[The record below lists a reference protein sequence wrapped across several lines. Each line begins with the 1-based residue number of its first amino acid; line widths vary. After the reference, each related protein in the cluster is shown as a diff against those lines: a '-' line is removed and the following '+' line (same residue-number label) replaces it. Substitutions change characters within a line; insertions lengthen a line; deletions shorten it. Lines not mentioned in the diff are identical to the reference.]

1 MQTDQLF
8 KEIERLQDEMAETL
22 MELIRIPAIAPESG
36 GKGESEKAE
45 KLLQI
50 CKATGFD
57 KIERFDAEDN
67 RVPSK
72 KRPNIIAYLKG
83 KKDKET
89 LWIITHMDIVPP
101 GDNSLWT
108 EAKPYEPTIKD
119 GKIYGRGSE
128 DNMQPMVSSIF
139 AVKALKK
146 LRIKPQR
153 TVALCFVADEENG
166 NKYGIHYL
174 IEKGLFKK
182 DDLILV
188 PDAGASDGSF
198 IEIAEKS
205 SLWLRIRTIG
215 KQAHASKPGDG
226 INANRAGMIFAL
238 ALDDMLHRK
247 YADEDK
253 LFDPPT
259 STFEPTRKEKNVDA
273 SNIIPGEDIIY
284 FDCRIL
290 PKYNVDQILAETQ
303 ILAAQFE
310 KKTATRIQIEVVNK
324 NIAPTPTAEN
334 AKIVNMLK
342 EALMETRRKSA
353 KAGGIGGGTCAAA
366 FRRINIPAV
375 VWATMDELA
384 HQPNEY
390 SKIENMVNDAKV
402 FAYLAAN

>member
-8 KEIERLQDEMAETL
+8 KTIEKLQNEMTETL

-50 CKATGFD
+50 CNTVGFD

-72 KRPNIIAYLKG
+72 KRPNIVAYLKG

-101 GDNSLWT
+101 GEDSLWT
-108 EAKPYEPTIKD
+108 ETKPYEPTIKD

-128 DNMQPMVSSIF
+128 DNMQPMISSIF

-146 LRIKPQR
+146 LGIRPQR

-166 NKYGIHYL
+166 SKYGIQHL
-174 IEKGLFKK
+174 IEQGLFRK

-188 PDAGASDGSF
+188 PDGGANDGSF

-215 KQAHASKPGDG
+215 KQAHASRPGDG
-226 INANRAGMIFAL
+226 INANRAGMTFAL
-238 ALDDMLHRK
+238 ALDEMLHK
-247 YADEDK
+247 EYADEDK

-259 STFEPTRKEKNVDA
+259 STFEPTKKEKNVDA

-290 PKYNVDQILAETQ
+290 PKYNVDRIIAETEN
-303 ILAAQFE
+303 LAAEFE
-310 KKTATRIQIEVVNK
+310 KKTATRIQIEVINK
-324 NIAPTPTAEN
+324 NIAPTPTGEN

-342 EALMETRRKSA
+342 EALKKARGKKA

-390 SKIENMVNDAKV
+390 AKIENMVNDAKV
-402 FAYLAAN
+402 FASLAVN

>member
-8 KEIERLQDEMAETL
+8 KTIEKLQNEMTETL

-50 CKATGFD
+50 CNTVGFD

-72 KRPNIIAYLKG
+72 KRPNIVAYLKG

-101 GDNSLWT
+101 GENKLWT
-108 EAKPYEPTIKD
+108 ETKPYEPTIKD

-146 LRIKPQR
+146 LGIRPQR

-166 NKYGIHYL
+166 SKYGIQHL
-174 IEKGLFKK
+174 IEQGLFRK

-188 PDAGASDGSF
+188 PDGGANDGSF

-215 KQAHASKPGDG
+215 KQAHASRPGDG
-226 INANRAGMIFAL
+226 INANRAGMTFAL
-238 ALDDMLHRK
+238 ALDEMLHK
-247 YADEDK
+247 EYADEDK

-259 STFEPTRKEKNVDA
+259 STFEPTKKEKNVDA

-290 PKYNVDQILAETQ
+290 PKYNVDRIIAETEN
-303 ILAAQFE
+303 LAAEFE
-310 KKTATRIQIEVVNK
+310 KKTATRIQIEVINK
-324 NIAPTPTAEN
+324 NIAPTPTDEN

-342 EALMETRRKSA
+342 EALKKTRGKTA

-390 SKIENMVNDAKV
+390 AKIENMVNDAKV
-402 FAYLAAN
+402 FASLAVN